1 MNNPRPRVATIFL
14 MIAVLMLSCGKKQ
27 EERPSAAPP
36 APSSNLERQGLPS
49 DVPVISSNAP
59 VVMPDAVKGKWKAV
73 RLTVEDKKGQAPK
86 EYTVSLHADFAV
98 PDSNLIV
105 KIGEFLPDL
114 KIQGATF
121 TSDSNEP
128 RNPAVHVIILDENK
142 EVFNGWLFSLFPTI
156 HPFKH
161 DRYGITLKEAIPVS

>member
-1 MNNPRPRVATIFL
+1 MNISRAYVTTLFL
-14 MIAVLMLSCGKKQ
+14 LIAMLLISCGKKQ
-27 EERPSAAPP
+27 EEYSSPAPA
-36 APSSNLERQGLPS
+36 APSSNQERHGLPS

-59 VVMPDAVKGKWKAV
+59 IAIPDAVKGKWKAV
-73 RLTVEDKKGQAPK
+73 RLTVEDKKGQASK
-86 EYTVSLHADFAV
+86 EYTVSLHSDFAV
-98 PDSNLIV
+98 PDSKLIV

-114 KIQGATF
+114 KIQDTTF

-161 DRYGITLKEAIPVS
+161 DRYGITLKEAIPAS